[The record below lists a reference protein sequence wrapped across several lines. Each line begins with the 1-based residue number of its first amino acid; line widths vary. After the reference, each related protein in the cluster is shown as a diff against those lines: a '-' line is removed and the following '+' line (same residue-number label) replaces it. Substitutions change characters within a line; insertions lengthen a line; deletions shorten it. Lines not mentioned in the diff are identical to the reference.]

1 MGGAEETSHSLCAVG
16 GGMTAQRTLLAIA
29 TLLAALGA
37 VCLIAVPLGRAGAV
51 PAADLELLV
60 GAAPRARLRP
70 ALVASLPFGSETF
83 PIGVSERGPPRV
95 EPLRVEGANDENA
108 DVSEA
113 DGPQLKVGVKALR
126 ALRVVPGQKLVGG
139 TETYPYWERENTG
152 DPEAFADDYIDECIR
167 NLYPAPGHS
176 VSEAKPS
183 GCPGAW
189 DSRVWS
195 PIRDTYDEDHP
206 ELNVWPPP

>member
-1 MGGAEETSHSLCAVG
+1 MLVQIVWNTIVQVLREQIEGFERGVSGGEGVVTAWVML
-16 GGMTAQRTLLAIA
+16 TAQRSLLA
-29 TLLAALGA
+29 LAALLAFVGA
-37 VCLIAVPLGRAGAV
+37 VCLITVSLGRAGAL
-51 PAADLELLV
+51 PASDLELVV
-60 GAAPRARLRP
+60 GSVHRPNVGLRRA
-70 ALVASLPFGSETF
+70 F
-83 PIGVSERGPPRV
+83 
-95 EPLRVEGANDENA
+95 
-108 DVSEA
+108 
-113 DGPQLKVGVKALR
+113 
-126 ALRVVPGQKLVGG
+126 RVVPGQQLVGG

-167 NLYPAPGHS
+167 NLYPEPGHL